1 MVLAPGYWVLGTG
14 CWVLALALAIVMAM
28 AMAMGRAARRGQR
41 MHALGAVEMGWVVDS
56 RDGCAVPVVDNA
68 CEVEMTMS
76 NTPSGN
82 PSTQNSVSRVAQRR
96 PRHQLAARG
105 RSLLS
110 PRSHA
115 QPVVQIAS
123 VGFAAAPATPRH
135 ATPRH

>member
-1 MVLAPGYWVLGTG
+1 MVLAPGYWVLGAG
-14 CWVLALALAIVMAM
+14 A
-28 AMAMGRAARRGQR
+28 GDSDGYGDGDGSRGQER
-41 MHALGAVEMGWVVDS
+41 AEDARARGCGDGMGCGFS
-56 RDGCAVPVVDNA
+56 RWMRCTGSNA

-135 ATPRH
+135 AILRRH